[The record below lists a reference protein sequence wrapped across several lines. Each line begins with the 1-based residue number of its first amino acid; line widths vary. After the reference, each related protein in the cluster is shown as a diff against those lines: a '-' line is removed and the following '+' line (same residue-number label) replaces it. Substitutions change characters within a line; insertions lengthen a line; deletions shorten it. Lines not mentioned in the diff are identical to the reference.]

1 MSRSEATVL
10 HVDLDAFFVSMELL
24 RQPELRGKPVIVG
37 GIGSRGVVSTASYE
51 ARQLGVHSAMPVS
64 RARQLCPHGVY
75 LVPDFALYGPAS
87 KQFHGILR
95 DYTPLV
101 ESAGADE
108 AYMDVRGCDLLFG
121 SPRAIAEDIRRRIH
135 EEIGITGSIGVS
147 TNKLVS
153 KVGSDAAKP
162 DGLVVVEPGDEALF
176 LAPRKIREL
185 PMVGP
190 KLAETLTRL
199 GVTTI
204 GQIAAMP
211 TSALEAR
218 LGPHAR
224 DLQARA
230 RGEYTAPVIGG
241 RGQAKSISRE
251 STFGTDIT
259 DGQRLRAILRGQSE
273 RVAADLKGQG
283 KGARTVTLKLRF
295 PPFETLTRSATPGP
309 TLELADEIFEVAAD
323 LFEKAWAQN
332 AKRPV
337 RLLGVG
343 VMNIGERAR
352 QLRLGE
358 DTSPDHLAETVSTLR
373 ERFGDGV
380 IHRAAEIGAR
390 RPHDP

>member
-1 MSRSEATVL
+1 
-10 HVDLDAFFVSMELL
+10 
-24 RQPELRGKPVIVG
+24 
-37 GIGSRGVVSTASYE
+37 
-51 ARQLGVHSAMPVS
+51 MPVS
-64 RARQLCPHGVY
+64 RARQLCPSAVY
-75 LVPDFALYGPAS
+75 LESDYAYYGPAS
-87 KQFHGILR
+87 KQFHHLLR
-95 DYTPLV
+95 EYTPLV

-121 SPRAIAEDIRRRIH
+121 SPRAIGEDIRRRIRA
-135 EEIGITGSIGVS
+135 EIGITGSIGVS

-162 DGLVVVEPGDEALF
+162 DGLIVVEPGDEALF
-176 LAPRKIREL
+176 LAPRKMRDL

-190 KLAETLTRL
+190 KLAETLARL
-199 GVTTI
+199 GVKTI
-204 GQIAAMP
+204 GEIAAMP
-211 TSALEAR
+211 ASALEAR

-224 DLQARA
+224 ELQARA
-230 RGEYTAPVIGG
+230 RGEYSAPVIGG
-241 RGQAKSISRE
+241 RGQAKSVSRE

-259 DGQRLRAILRGQSE
+259 DGGRLRAILRSQAES
-273 RVAADLKGQG
+273 VAADLKRQG
-283 KGARTVTLKLRF
+283 KGARTITLKLRF

-309 TLELADEIFEVAAD
+309 TLELADEIFDVATD
-323 LFEKAWAQN
+323 LFEKAWGQN

-358 DTSPDHLAETVSTLR
+358 DTSPDVLADTVSTLR

-380 IHRAAEIGAR
+380 IHRAAEIGTTR
-390 RPHDP
+390 RHP